1 MGNASI
7 YSKLD
12 WRLIIYYLILVVFG
26 WLNIY
31 SSVHAENS
39 ILFDFSQRYGM
50 HFIWMCIAF
59 GLAIAI
65 IFVIPSKIYH
75 GLAWWLYILM
85 IGLLLVTLVIGVE
98 VKGSRSWI
106 SLGGIQFQPAE
117 FSKIT
122 TALALSALMGKYGFV
137 FKRTNC
143 WLKAFATI
151 GIPMLLIL
159 MEKETGSMLVYIGFA
174 LVFYR
179 EGMSGWFLLAG
190 LFAILEF
197 ILGLVFSP
205 YVAMLVLT
213 GTFLLIYFIRNKQV
227 LTGGII
233 TVVAI
238 TLLAFLPKLLA
249 VEAIA
254 AKNPFPAEVWMAIV
268 CCAACI
274 FVIMKDLLMR
284 AKDKFMRNLLICY
297 LLFTGFIFSVQFI
310 FNNVLQDHQ
319 RARIEVLLGMKDD
332 PKGVGYN
339 VHQSLIAI
347 GSGGLFGK
355 GYMQGTQ
362 TRFDFV
368 PEQTTDFIFCT
379 IGEEWG
385 FVGSFGVLLLYF
397 LLLMRILNKAEQNAD
412 AFTRIYG
419 YCVASCLLMHI
430 FINICMTIGLMPV
443 IGIPLPFL
451 SYGGSSLLAFTILLF
466 IFIRLDLDQ
475 WRYLK
480 H

>member
-1 MGNASI
+1 MGGGSI
-7 YSKLD
+7 YHKLD

-26 WLNIY
+26 WLNIF

-50 HFIWMCIAF
+50 HFIWMCISIV
-59 GLAIAI
+59 LAAAI
-65 IFVIPSKIYH
+65 VFVIPSKLYNAT
-75 GLAWWLYILM
+75 AWVFYALM
-85 IGLLLVTLVIGVE
+85 IVLLLATIVIGVE
-98 VKGSRSWI
+98 IKGSKSWI
-106 SLGGIQFQPAE
+106 SLGGFQFQPAE

-122 TALALSALMGKYGFV
+122 TSLALAALMGKYGFQ
-137 FKRTNC
+137 FKRTDC
-143 WLKAFATI
+143 WVKAFATI
-151 GIPMLLIL
+151 GLPMLLIL
-159 MEKETGSMLVYIGFA
+159 LEKETGSMLVYIGFL
-174 LVFYR
+174 LVFFR

-205 YVAMLVLT
+205 LVAMIVLT
-213 GTFLLIYFIRNKQV
+213 GCFLLIYFIKQRQAI
-227 LTGGII
+227 LGII
-233 TVVAI
+233 VTILAV
-238 TLLAFLPKLLA
+238 TFMAFLPKILNTDAL
-249 VEAIA
+249 VV
-254 AKNPFPAEVWMAIV
+254 KNPFSAEIWVALI

-274 FVIMKDLLMR
+274 IVLVKDILLR
-284 AKDKFMRNLLICY
+284 YKNQFLHFLLLSYIV
-297 LLFTGFIFSVQFI
+297 FTGFIFSVQFI

-355 GYMQGTQ
+355 GFMQGTQ

-385 FVGSFGVLLLYF
+385 FVGSLAVLVLYF
-397 LLLMRILNKAEQNAD
+397 LLLMRILNKAEQNSD
-412 AFTRIYG
+412 NFTRIYG

-430 FINICMTIGLMPV
+430 LINICMTIGLMPV

-451 SYGGSSLLAFTILLF
+451 SYGGSSLVAFTILLF

-475 WRYLK
+475 WKYLRQ
-480 H
+480 